1 MPEAV
6 NLATI
11 LGDDDVLLEP
21 PVESKMALF
30 DGPPLAEIDADRCIT
45 VDSLSKRVAPGLSVG
60 MLHVPASLRDRVASM
75 NRGEAWTVP
84 PMALTVVVRLMQ
96 EQAIP
101 EIVALKREEAH
112 RRQAIMAE
120 MLAPHSIKADPRV
133 ISPMA

>member
-1 MPEAV
+1 
-6 NLATI
+6 
-11 LGDDDVLLEP
+11 
-21 PVESKMALF
+21 
-30 DGPPLAEIDADRCIT
+30 
-45 VDSLSKRVAPGLSVG
+45 
-60 MLHVPASLRDRVASM
+60 
-75 NRGEAWTVP
+75 
-84 PMALTVVVRLMQ
+84 MALTVVVRLMQ